1 MIRSGIQ
8 HPLELDDLGKPS
20 SALDVEVLREKFNV
34 EWDRSDHSLLM
45 ASIRATSPPM
55 WVASIVYYT
64 IGILMTFI
72 PSMILEA
79 LLNEYGKE
87 SPSSSSTRSSSLDQ
101 RVLWLLALLLFLLP
115 AVGTLFIS
123 ASRLLI
129 ARVGVRMKLMIQDAI
144 YQKALRLSASSRS
157 QVSSGQLINLMT
169 TDTSQIIDFT
179 CTVLVI
185 VIIPIAVPP
194 VPSPPF

>member
-1 MIRSGIQ
+1 
-8 HPLELDDLGKPS
+8 
-20 SALDVEVLREKFNV
+20 
-34 EWDRSDHSLLM
+34 
-45 ASIRATSPPM
+45 
-55 WVASIVYYT
+55 
-64 IGILMTFI
+64 
-72 PSMILEA
+72 
-79 LLNEYGKE
+79 
-87 SPSSSSTRSSSLDQ
+87 
-101 RVLWLLALLLFLLP
+101 
-115 AVGTLFIS
+115 
-123 ASRLLI
+123 
-129 ARVGVRMKLMIQDAI
+129 MKLMIQDAI